1 MSDRWSRAEE
11 RIHQETE
18 ARRYRREDQDWG
30 DEAPPVPTRRRARHA
45 AVSDDDDYLYDESG
59 YPSRDYPDLGYA
71 DPGAAVSGY
80 ADPGAVAS
88 GYPDPGAA
96 ASGYPE
102 PGYSAPSGADVGYVA
117 PRRSGADHA
126 APRRAD
132 YAAPR
137 HAEADRPAVRHSD
150 PGYATPAGPGY
161 PAAADPSHA
170 APAHADPGY
179 TAPGHPDP
187 AYPVANPAYAV
198 PARPDGG
205 HAAPGYADPDD
216 EYDDYEN
223 DYGDYEAPGH
233 EVPGRDVPL
242 THRATT
248 PVSRGRRAAAPPPG
262 TGESPAVARGR
273 EQPDATRR
281 RGTGRAA
288 RAARDRADR
297 PYDVY
302 EDDDTTV
309 IPRYT
314 DDPYDTDENLPVVTT
329 PSSRTRTASARP
341 GKRSKS
347 GGGRGSRSSRAA
359 SRRAA
364 ERKRRRRNIV
374 LLGGL
379 IAVLFVAAGGY
390 AGYKFVSGKFGGPED
405 FSGPAGP
412 LVVVQVQPGDTSQQ
426 IAKTMLTK
434 GVVASTGAFYEAAVR
449 NTEMKSVQP
458 GFYAV
463 PSHSKGVDAAAALVD
478 KNARVGNVVVSSGRQ
493 LHDSNDVNTGA
504 RMEGIYRKIADASC
518 IGTNADRK
526 CVTYEQ
532 LDAAGA
538 GDPAGLGVPA
548 WAMDSVRQAP
558 DHSRQL
564 EGLIAVG
571 TWDFDP
577 SGTPAQIIAQLVTV
591 SAHGYESTGL
601 SAGNG
606 GNGLNPYQALTAASL
621 VEREALPADMSKVA
635 RVIVNRLAVN
645 QPLQFDSTVN
655 YSLDRTEVAT
665 TDSDRAKRTPW
676 NTYAMSGLPATPISS
691 PSLEALRAVEN
702 PAPGPW
708 LYFVTVDKQGTTL
721 FTDSYSEHLRNIERA
736 RQSGILDSGR

>member
-1 MSDRWSRAEE
+1 MP
-11 RIHQETE
+11 
-18 ARRYRREDQDWG
+18 RYR
-30 DEAPPVPTRRRARHA
+30 
-45 AVSDDDDYLYDESG
+45 DD
-59 YPSRDYPDLGYA
+59 A
-71 DPGAAVSGY
+71 
-80 ADPGAVAS
+80 
-88 GYPDPGAA
+88 
-96 ASGYPE
+96 
-102 PGYSAPSGADVGYVA
+102 
-117 PRRSGADHA
+117 
-126 APRRAD
+126 
-132 YAAPR
+132 
-137 HAEADRPAVRHSD
+137 
-150 PGYATPAGPGY
+150 
-161 PAAADPSHA
+161 
-170 APAHADPGY
+170 
-179 TAPGHPDP
+179 
-187 AYPVANPAYAV
+187 
-198 PARPDGG
+198 
-205 HAAPGYADPDD
+205 
-216 EYDDYEN
+216 
-223 DYGDYEAPGH
+223 
-233 EVPGRDVPL
+233 
-242 THRATT
+242 
-248 PVSRGRRAAAPPPG
+248 
-262 TGESPAVARGR
+262 
-273 EQPDATRR
+273 
-281 RGTGRAA
+281 
-288 RAARDRADR
+288 
-297 PYDVY
+297 
-302 EDDDTTV
+302 
-309 IPRYT
+309 
-314 DDPYDTDENLPVVTT
+314 YDTDENLPVVTT
-329 PSSRTRTASARP
+329 PSSRTRTGSARSA
-341 GKRSKS
+341 KRAKS

-364 ERKRRRRNIV
+364 ERKRRRRNTV
-374 LLGGL
+374 LLSTL
-379 IAVLFVAAGGY
+379 IAVLFVTAGGY
-390 AGYKFVSGKFGGPED
+390 AGFKFISGKFGGPED

-426 IAKTMLTK
+426 IAKTMLAK

-463 PSHSKGVDAAAALVD
+463 PSHSKGTDAAAALVSKD
-478 KNARVGNVVVSSGRQ
+478 ARVGNVVVSSGRQ

-518 IGTNADRK
+518 IGTNADKK
-526 CVTYEQ
+526 CVTYDQ

-558 DHSRQL
+558 DRSRQL

-571 TWDFDP
+571 TLDFDP
-577 SGTPAQIIAQLVTV
+577 SGTPAQIIAQLVAA

-601 SAGNG
+601 STGAGAN
-606 GNGLNPYQALTAASL
+606 NLNPYQALTAASL

-655 YSLDRTEVAT
+655 YTLDRTEVAT

-691 PSLEALRAVEN
+691 PSLDALRAIEN